1 MRSIETN
8 ALLAAPRPDRRP
20 NSQPLIERSLTMK
33 RNLILIASAVLA
45 LGTNVALAED
55 QFMDPYWK
63 QLETAHSALP
73 ATASEPRK
81 DFDFVDRYPAQ

>member
-1 MRSIETN
+1 
-8 ALLAAPRPDRRP
+8 
-20 NSQPLIERSLTMK
+20 MK
-33 RNLILIASAVLA
+33 RNLIAIAAAVLA

-63 QLETAHSALP
+63 QLGNAHSELNIAP
-73 ATASEPRK
+73 AKLAITSEPRS